1 MRLSSEL
8 IPIIIQMA
16 VISLTF
22 LPNHTASEALKG
34 GEERAL
40 RGLQTSGREGG
51 GGETGGGGGGGALG
65 VDIYKFNVLHVPR
78 LQPVFGQ
85 QNHLAVPLFHL
96 LSPGGSWIRSL
107 LRYHELTPFRLDLT
121 ENGSA
126 NTRNSA
132 DESSFYFNFIK
143 HKQFYATLVCSWLFQ
158 M

>member
-1 MRLSSEL
+1 
-8 IPIIIQMA
+8 MA
-16 VISLTF
+16 FLISLPQIIAAF
-22 LPNHTASEALKG
+22 
-34 GEERAL
+34 
-40 RGLQTSGREGG
+40 QTHNKSIPCREGIVG
-51 GGETGGGGGGGALG
+51 CRSLSETRGVGWVGALG

-143 HKQFYATLVCSWLFQ
+143 HKQFYATLVCRWLFQ